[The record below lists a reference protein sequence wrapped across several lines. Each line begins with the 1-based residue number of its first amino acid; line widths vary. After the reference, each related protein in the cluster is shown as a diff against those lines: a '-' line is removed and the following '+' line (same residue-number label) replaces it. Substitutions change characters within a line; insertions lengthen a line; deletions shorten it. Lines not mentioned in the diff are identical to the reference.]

1 MKRLLMASFLGLA
14 ALGFNAVAHGPSKAE
29 HGGVVQAAGDLS
41 FELVSQGD
49 RAALYVID
57 HDKPADVSKMT
68 GKLTVLDGAEKT
80 EAELKPATGNKL
92 EAAARLPAG
101 AKAVATVTAPN
112 GKTVTVRFAMK

>member
-1 MKRLLMASFLGLA
+1 MKRLLMASLLGLA
-14 ALGFNAVAHGPSKAE
+14 VLGFNAAAHGPNKAE

-49 RAALYVID
+49 RAALHVID